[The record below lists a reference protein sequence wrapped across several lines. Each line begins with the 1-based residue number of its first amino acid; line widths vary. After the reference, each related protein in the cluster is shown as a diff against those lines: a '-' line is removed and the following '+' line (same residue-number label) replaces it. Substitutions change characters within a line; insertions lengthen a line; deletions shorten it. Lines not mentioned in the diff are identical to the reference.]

1 MRACNTR
8 AAVRRSWCFR
18 RAFATRRRPRRSAT
32 TSSLVRRR
40 RGQFSTHSEES
51 FSREVLRFAYMNSLR
66 SGRKTTHHLLAR
78 LKCSVVVVTRIAAI
92 SSPETVGLRCVPER
106 QGCVL
111 GSTAPRL
118 HGSSCAMVEHALS
131 SLICAQLECNWLCS
145 GDDRHAP
152 RRLHIRREW

>member
-1 MRACNTR
+1 
-8 AAVRRSWCFR
+8 
-18 RAFATRRRPRRSAT
+18 
-32 TSSLVRRR
+32 VRRR